1 MLLTKLEIEEMTGY
15 SFKQLNVELTLQ
27 RGSVDLYDVDRDDL
41 QMLFERVRDL
51 AYESGQNNIIEC
63 TGY

>member
-51 AYESGQNNIIEC
+51 AYESGQNNILEC

>member
-41 QMLFERVRDL
+41 QMLFESVRDL